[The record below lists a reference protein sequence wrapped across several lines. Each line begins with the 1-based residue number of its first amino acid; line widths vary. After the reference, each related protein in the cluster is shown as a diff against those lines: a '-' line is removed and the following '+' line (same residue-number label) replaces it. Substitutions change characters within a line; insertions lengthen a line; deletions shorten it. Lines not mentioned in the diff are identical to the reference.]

1 MCLDTLQ
8 THSQAVTQD
17 DSKLFSST
25 QWFLVSDVSY
35 LVMSGNHH
43 CYGETQSS
51 EWRQTNLGWSQSGA
65 GPVRHLLPNWHW
77 DKSPGTEIK
86 WMSSHHCHSKLF
98 ARWAKAAIIIKKET
112 EIYLYFAI
120 KIKFSIYIRFFSD
133 VLIVC
138 KFKNTSFWCT
148 QVQTDYIKDWMYI
161 NQSLVS
167 SVSISSSYESCG
179 GCVVKWTSV
188 ATNINDRH

>member
-1 MCLDTLQ
+1 
-8 THSQAVTQD
+8 
-17 DSKLFSST
+17 
-25 QWFLVSDVSY
+25 
-35 LVMSGNHH
+35 MSHI
-43 CYGETQSS
+43 S
-51 EWRQTNLGWSQSGA
+51 WW
-65 GPVRHLLPNWHW
+65 V
-77 DKSPGTEIK
+77 
-86 WMSSHHCHSKLF
+86 
-98 ARWAKAAIIIKKET
+98 AIIIVMEKLSHLNGDKQISDEVSQEQAQCAICCPT
-112 EIYLYFAI
+112 DIEINPLGLRSNECHHITVTLNCLPGEQKLRLSSKRKRKSSFYFAI

-138 KFKNTSFWCT
+138 RFKNTSFWCT